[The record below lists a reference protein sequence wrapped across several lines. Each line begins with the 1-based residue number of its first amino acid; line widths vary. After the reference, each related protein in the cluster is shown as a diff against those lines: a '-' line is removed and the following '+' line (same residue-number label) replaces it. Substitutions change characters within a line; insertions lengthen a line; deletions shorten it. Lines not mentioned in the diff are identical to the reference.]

1 MEILAW
7 TKKKLTEKKRTSQS
21 NADGMKIL
29 V

>member
-1 MEILAW
+1 MEILVW
-7 TKKKLTEKKRTSQS
+7 TKKKLIEKKRTSQS